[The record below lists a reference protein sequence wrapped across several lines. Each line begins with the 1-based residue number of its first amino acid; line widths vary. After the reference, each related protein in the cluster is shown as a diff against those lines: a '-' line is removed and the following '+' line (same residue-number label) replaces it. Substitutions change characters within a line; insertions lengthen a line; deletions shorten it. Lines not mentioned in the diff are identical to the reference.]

1 MPTNLTGQ
9 TVASTYDQLL
19 HVDDGP
25 AASEKTVYSG
35 TGVAT
40 AFKVGTQSASVD
52 NVQIDGNTIST
63 LNTDGDLVLAP
74 NGTGAVTIAKA
85 AISGGTV
92 AGTTLTGGNLQL
104 TANTFSSTNTNRNIV
119 LAPNGTGSVLAT
131 GAFGYGTGTGGTVTQ
146 DTSKSTTV
154 VLDKVCGQITLNNAE
169 LAANTTVSFAMTNS
183 TVAAGD
189 VLVLNHLSGGT
200 VGSYLLNAQCGAG
213 SATINVRNITGGA
226 LSEAIVIAFV
236 VIKAVSA

>member
-40 AFKVGTQSASVD
+40 ALKVGTQSASVD
-52 NVQIDGNTIST
+52 NVQIDGNTIAAT
-63 LNTDGDLVLAP
+63 NA
-74 NGTGAVTIAKA
+74 NG
-85 AISGGTV
+85 
-92 AGTTLTGGNLQL
+92 
-104 TANTFSSTNTNRNIV
+104 NIV
-119 LAPNGTGSVLAT
+119 LAPDGTGSVLAT

-154 VLDKVCGQITLNNAE
+154 VLDKVCGQITLNAAE
-169 LAANTTVSFAMTNS
+169 LEANTTVSFAMTNS